1 MSKPELLWF
10 YRLLL
15 SGCNPGI
22 ELKREERSDAIYE
35 RDFSSRQRLLSSLE
49 MPLARRGSNGTDSM
63 ELLRLPRHDCREIL
77 MCLGSRKLAVLVI
90 ALLDSDGI
98 DAFSVHSS
106 LDQGVWASVTVG
118 E

>member
-1 MSKPELLWF
+1 M
-10 YRLLL
+10 
-15 SGCNPGI
+15 
-22 ELKREERSDAIYE
+22 RSMNE
-35 RDFSSRQRLLSSLE
+35 TFLRDSVYFHRSLN
-49 MPLARRGSNGTDSM
+49 MQLARRGSNGTDSM

-77 MCLGSRKLAVLVI
+77 TCLGSRKPAVLVI
-90 ALLDSDGI
+90 ALLESDGI